1 MRKKLLVKVYG
12 GGLIVRELSR
22 SDWMLLG
29 SYLLFVLGGF
39 VLNFSSYVLGH
50 SDTAFPS
57 VGVWYYYIVA
67 YLVAQVTV
75 SSDSVG
81 RLRNIPVS
89 AGWLLVTLVL
99 GMLYPIAAVFPLL
112 AFGLY
117 HIVRLQFWRR
127 YLREFIPCTMSNYGV
142 IQSLSPA
149 NIKAEDVRYMR
160 WLFYGGMASFVLYFV
175 VLISLNLW

>member
-1 MRKKLLVKVYG
+1 MRKKLLVKVYC

-22 SDWMLLG
+22 SDWRLLG

-57 VGVWYYYIVA
+57 VGVWYYYAVA

-75 SSDSVG
+75 SSDGVG

-89 AGWLLVTLVL
+89 AGWLLITLVL
-99 GMLYPIAAVFPLL
+99 GLLNPIAAVFPLL

-117 HIVRLQFWRR
+117 HIVRLLFWRR
-127 YLREFIPCTMSNYGV
+127 YLREFIPCTMSKYGV
-142 IQSLSPA
+142 DRSLSPA
-149 NIKAEDVRYMR
+149 HIMEEDVRYMR
-160 WLFYGGMASFVLYFV
+160 WLFYGGMVSFVLYGFI
-175 VLISLNLW
+175 LIFSPY